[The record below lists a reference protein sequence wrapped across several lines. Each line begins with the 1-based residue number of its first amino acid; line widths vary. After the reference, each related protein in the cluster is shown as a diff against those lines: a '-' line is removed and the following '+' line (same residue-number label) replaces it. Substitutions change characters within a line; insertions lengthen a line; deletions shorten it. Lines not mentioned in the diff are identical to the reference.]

1 MEGALGG
8 KIKTDKLKLSDF
20 IDETFFE
27 EIEEAMDYEQDDNR
41 TPRSSKETVLNLIR
55 ELKSMPENN
64 VLISDVFKTTKRLKT
79 SM

>member
-27 EIEEAMDYEQDDNR
+27 EIEEAMDYDFADNR
-41 TPRSSKETVLNLIR
+41 TPRSSK
-55 ELKSMPENN
+55 
-64 VLISDVFKTTKRLKT
+64 
-79 SM
+79 